1 VSDPMTLL
9 RHDVLAGRR
18 VALSGSVD
26 ASVAELL
33 VHLGASLDDREEPPH
48 ALVHDG
54 GGAFGAG
61 GEDGLAAALQDAWDA
76 VASAAPQSMIP
87 AGHGGK
93 VVLIAPRSGG
103 GRYADAARAGLE
115 NLARTLSIEW
125 ARYGITVTAI
135 APGRTT
141 READVA
147 LLVAFLLSD
156 AGGYYSGCRF
166 EFGAVEPPRGLAG

>member
-1 VSDPMTLL
+1 VSAPMTLL

-26 ASVAELL
+26 SSVAGLL
-33 VHLGASLDDREEPPH
+33 AHLGASLDAGDESPH
-48 ALVHDG
+48 ALVHDAGHAFADG
-54 GGAFGAG
+54 G
-61 GEDGLAAALQDAWDA
+61 DHGLAAALQDAWEA
-76 VASAAPQSMIP
+76 VADAAAGSMIP
-87 AGHGGK
+87 AEVGGK
-93 VVLIAPRSGG
+93 VVLIAPRSGA

-141 READVA
+141 RAEDVA
-147 LLVAFLLSD
+147 LLVAFLLSG
-156 AGGYYSGCRF
+156 AGDYYSGCRF
-166 EFGAVEPPRGLAG
+166 ELGAVERRVRK